1 MSKTYKTL
9 YDIIEGQQI
18 INTHS
23 HHLTDDKFVGLTLYD
38 VLNMSY
44 ISWISPLFENNEAGR
59 TTFFERM
66 TCNTY
71 FIWLAKSLGILY
83 GNGEALSN
91 SNWSLIDEN
100 LRRANTDKDHH
111 MKILTEKCNYK
122 TIILDKY
129 DNPGSDNGHPDMNRP
144 AYRCDMF
151 LHADNAEGKDQN
163 NNNPFE
169 AIDYKPD
176 SLKEYIKYVREAV
189 IFKKRKGCAAL
200 KIAIA
205 YERELDFENINV
217 EKAEK
222 AYLSPGASKNE
233 IKNLQDYIMFK
244 LCGIAGELKMPL
256 QIHTG
261 LGNLKKTNAMYLRD
275 MIELNPETKFVLFH
289 CSYPWFDD
297 VLALTH
303 NYRNVYPDLCWV
315 PLISTS
321 ACERFLSEALEVG
334 DSMRFCW
341 GCDTWTSEESFGAML
356 AVRQVIAGTLA
367 RKIDNGMMDTEYAAM
382 LMKRILFDNA
392 KELYSLN

>member
-1 MSKTYKTL
+1 MSKTYKAL
-9 YDIIEGQQI
+9 YDIIEDQQI

-44 ISWISPLFENNEAGR
+44 ISWISPPFENNEAGR
-59 TTFFERM
+59 RTFFERM

-91 SNWSLIDEN
+91 VNWNLIDEN
-100 LRRANTDKDHH
+100 LRVANTDKDCH
-111 MKILTEKCNYK
+111 MKILADKCHYK
-122 TIILDKY
+122 KIVLDKY
-129 DNPGSDNGHPDMNRP
+129 DNPGSDNGHPDINKP
-144 AYRCDMF
+144 AYRCDML

-169 AIDYKPD
+169 AIGYKPD
-176 SLKEYIKYVREAV
+176 SLKEYIKCVREAV
-189 IFKKRKGCAAL
+189 ISKKIKGSAAL

-205 YERELDFENINV
+205 YERELDFENINY

-222 AYLSPGASKNE
+222 AYLHPGASENE
-233 IKNLQDYIMFK
+233 IKNLQDYIMFR
-244 LCGIAGELKMPL
+244 LCEIAGELNMPL

-261 LGNLKKTNAMYLRD
+261 LGNLKKTNAMHLREL
-275 MIELNPETKFVLFH
+275 IEFNPETRFVLFH

-341 GCDTWTSEESFGAML
+341 GCDTWTAEESFGAML
-356 AVRQVIAGTLA
+356 AVKQVIANTLT
-367 RKIDNGMMDTEYAAM
+367 RKIDSGMMDTEYAAM
-382 LMKRILFDNA
+382 LAKRILFDNA
-392 KELYSLN
+392 KELYLFK

>member
-1 MSKTYKTL
+1 MGKTYGAL
-9 YDIIEGQQI
+9 YELIEGRQI

-23 HHLTDDKFVGLTLYD
+23 HHLTDDKFTGLTLYD

-44 ISWISPLFENNEAGR
+44 ISWISPVFENNETGR
-59 TTFFERM
+59 RTFFERM
-66 TCNTY
+66 SCNTY

-83 GNGEALSN
+83 GNGEALN
-91 SNWSLIDEN
+91 NANWSLIDDN
-100 LRRANTDKDHH
+100 LRSAHADKDHH
-111 MKILTEKCNYK
+111 MKILTGKCNYK

-129 DNPGSDNGHPDMNRP
+129 DNPGSDNGYPDINRP

-169 AIDYKPD
+169 AIGYKPD
-176 SLKEYIKYVREAV
+176 SLKEYIKCVREVV
-189 IFKKRKGCAAL
+189 ISKKSKGCAAL

-205 YERELDFENINV
+205 YERGLDFENSNY

-222 AYLSPGASKNE
+222 AYLHPDSSENE
-233 IKNLQDYIMFK
+233 IKDLQDYIMFR
-244 LCGIAGELKMPL
+244 LCDIAGELKMPL

-261 LGNLKKTNAMYLRD
+261 LGNLKKTNAMQLR
-275 MIELNPETKFVLFH
+275 ELVGFNPDTKFVLFH

-334 DSMRFCW
+334 DSTRFCW

-367 RKIDNGMMDTEYAAM
+367 RKIDNGMMDMEYAAM
-382 LMKRILFDNA
+382 LAKRILFDNA
-392 KELYSLN
+392 KELYLL